1 MKFKAILWVISFNI
15 YGLDASSKEK
25 DILVL
30 WFTGS
35 VNFTRTNFVA
45 T

>member
-1 MKFKAILWVISFNI
+1 MRFKAMLWAISFNI
-15 YGLDASSKEK
+15 YGLDASSKEE

-35 VNFTRTNFVA
+35 VNFTRTKFVA
-45 T
+45 A

>member
-1 MKFKAILWVISFNI
+1 MSFKAMLWVISFNI
-15 YGLDASSKEK
+15 YGLDVYSKEE

>member
-1 MKFKAILWVISFNI
+1 MLCVMSFNI
-15 YGLDASSKEK
+15 YGLDASSKEE

-35 VNFTRTNFVA
+35 VNFTRTNIVA